1 MQHLAAKLQKLL
13 VQPAL
18 GGFEARI
25 GLVWPSLAARIT
37 RHLEMRTQ
45 PSEKMLNP
53 EARNSR
59 MRKAESQDTGHEWS
73 PDPNDN
79 LRIQTWAVYQIAPRR
94 EAIHSNKNE
103 VLNISPLLSLFAAT

>member
-37 RHLEMRTQ
+37 RHLEMRTH
-45 PSEKMLNP
+45 
-53 EARNSR
+53 
-59 MRKAESQDTGHEWS
+59 TGHEWS